1 MTMPGHLGIVYQ
13 ALGAVYTGPTGKQTA
28 HVLPDGTVLS
38 PRAEQKIRDQ
48 DKGREY
54 AEKILIGHGARPM
67 RAGQDPRAWLREA
80 LPAARVRNV
89 RQDGKHR
96 YLFAIGNRTQR
107 RHVRIAMD
115 ARPYPKNWH
124 DQLVLF

>member
-1 MTMPGHLGIVYQ
+1 M
-13 ALGAVYTGPTGKQTA
+13 
-28 HVLPDGTVLS
+28 LS

-48 DKGREY
+48 DKGHEY
-54 AEKILIGHGARPM
+54 AEKVLIGHGARPM

-107 RHVRIAMD
+107 RHVRISNGRQAVPEEL
-115 ARPYPKNWH
+115 ARPASP
-124 DQLVLF
+124 VLTGRNMAARA

>member
-1 MTMPGHLGIVYQ
+1 
-13 ALGAVYTGPTGKQTA
+13 
-28 HVLPDGTVLS
+28 
-38 PRAEQKIRDQ
+38 
-48 DKGREY
+48 
-54 AEKILIGHGARPM
+54 M

-107 RHVRIAMD
+107 RHVRIAMG
-115 ARPYPKNWH
+115 ARPYPKNWL